1 MKIKKKMNQSLTEI
15 YSKFENGSR
24 IIYFL
29 QKTINWLWV
38 NYENEKMCEILLL
51 IDSQW
56 FLFKKGE
63 KDKICCI
70 HKYFE
75 QFNNALQQKKL

>member
-1 MKIKKKMNQSLTEI
+1 
-15 YSKFENGSR
+15 
-24 IIYFL
+24 
-29 QKTINWLWV
+29 
-38 NYENEKMCEILLL
+38 MCEILLL

-75 QFNNALQQKKL
+75 QFNNALQQKNSEEKKVENFLKLSNDKDFLFAFN